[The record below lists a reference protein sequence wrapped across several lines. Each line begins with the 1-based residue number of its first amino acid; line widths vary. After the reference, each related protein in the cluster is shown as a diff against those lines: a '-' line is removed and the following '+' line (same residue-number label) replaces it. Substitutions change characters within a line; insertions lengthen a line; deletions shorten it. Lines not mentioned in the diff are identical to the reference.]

1 MTKITRHFESQ
12 WMFKYDD
19 GVDVFLVTCHSP
31 KLTMLHHEDFT
42 QMYEFSSRSETV
54 TLEELAVY
62 CRSPEAIA
70 KSSQVLKDP
79 FYDKEDLFKKFDE
92 TAISKKISNDS
103 LDLLKS
109 FFKSIDIAET
119 ARRQLILHGMEFLIP
134 SLKEIVDPKFT
145 KSQELMIKFVEA
157 IPEFLQ
163 EEKKKGA
170 APCTQNI
177 STADAL

>member
-19 GVDVFLVTCHSP
+19 GADVFLVTCHSP

-42 QMYEFSSRSETV
+42 QMYEFSSSSETV
-54 TLEELAVY
+54 TLEQLAVY
-62 CRSPEAIA
+62 CKSPEAIA

-79 FYDKEDLFKKFDE
+79 FYDKEDLFQMFDK
-92 TAISKKISNDS
+92 TAASKKMSGES

-119 ARRQLILHGMEFLIP
+119 ARKQLILNGMEFLLP
-134 SLKEIVDPKFT
+134 SVKEKVDPKFI
-145 KSQELMIKFVEA
+145 KSQELMMKFVEA

-177 STADAL
+177 LTEDA